1 MTEHYQLV
9 LEDDVLVLY
18 RCGAEGAACFC
29 SQSAQ
34 LANAQAADVPDTA
47 PQAVRQ
53 RITQRHGEALAA
65 QREGHEPLPRLVIE
79 MTAINAS
86 TLPAHAAHAL
96 AKGSGER
103 PPGSLAKCAPL
114 DDPQGTSPSSVSPRL
129 AATEDG
135 TTRGTYPSEWNFFN
149 LRGGPKGGTLFGS
162 PMRGG
167 GGGNFMPPEMRGVSA
182 S

>member
-114 DDPQGTSPSSVSPRL
+114 DDPQGTSPSSVYRSWHNPWDISFGMEL
-129 AATEDG
+129 LQFE
-135 TTRGTYPSEWNFFN
+135 
-149 LRGGPKGGTLFGS
+149 GGSKGGYAFRVTNE
-162 PMRGG
+162 GG
-167 GGGNFMPPEMRGVSA
+167 WGG
-182 S
+182 